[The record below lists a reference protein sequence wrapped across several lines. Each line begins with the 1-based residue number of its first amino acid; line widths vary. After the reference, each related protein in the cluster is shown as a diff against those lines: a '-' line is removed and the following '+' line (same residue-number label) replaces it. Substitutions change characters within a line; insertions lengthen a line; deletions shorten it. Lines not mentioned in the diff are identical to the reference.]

1 MKLVWFRRGGE
12 VSERQLN
19 DVKGIVSVQRER
31 LDPEYLWQWAEYLAV
46 ADLVDAALV

>member
-1 MKLVWFRRGGE
+1 MKLVRFRRGGE

-31 LDPEYLWQWAEYLAV
+31 LDREYLRQWAAYLGV
-46 ADLVDAALV
+46 ADLVEAALG